1 MDPGFSKDHK
11 FSMDRKFAAYC
22 PCRSSSC
29 VMIVNFCCPDHVHHV
44 QEAEDS
50 SKQAEHNTSQASKQ
64 PSKEA
69 AAEGAPLV
77 SKDTEMEDA
86 ELASKGVEDN
96 DGKHVGGGSKGTKRA
111 AEHEAGAENSAAS
124 LTVAPS
130 AKRQKTDADWGEL
143 VVIQS
148 LLAVLATC
156 ALSCNAARL
165 VHGSPHREASYPS
178 PSGFSCLNAKSP
190 PLPLPLPSPP
200 VPSPSLA
207 LVLSSRCM
215 QASPPQ
221 KGQGTHSC
229 WPAASL
235 TASVLATWKLMTWRK
250 SPSWSLMAS
259 PVSNSDSAKLV
270 WITLAASQMVC

>member
-190 PLPLPLPSPP
+190 PPPPSSPLPSR
-200 VPSPSLA
+200 SLPLTCLGTQQQVHA
-207 LVLSSRCM
+207 GKSSTEG
-215 QASPPQ
+215 SGYPF
-221 KGQGTHSC
+221 
-229 WPAASL
+229 L
-235 TASVLATWKLMTWRK
+235 LACRFFDRECAGYLEADDLEEITFM
-250 SPSWSLMAS
+250 
-259 PVSNSDSAKLV
+259 VSDGISRE
-270 WITLAASQMVC
+270 